1 MLCTSSS
8 LAGRR
13 QARSSLAGTG
23 PCWAHG
29 WPCWRWC
36 WLPAASLVRGRAWRG
51 GDGPR
56 RGTRRGGPQ
65 GGGGGSGG
73 LRRAGETGRRMPP
86 GRLGTLGLSRGGVWH
101 EGAAPGWC
109 LSASGGLSLPGGRT
123 HQVGFSAQ
131 GKNPASIWGYGAGRG
146 GGQVSGG
153 AWGTPGRRWDWGGR
167 GWTKAQQAQTRWGGE
182 GLMRHLA
189 ETPGPPGV
197 PHPTGRG
204 AGSRW
209 LSLSQREKQ
218 RSVQDTVTPSRARGA
233 CGLTVCVAHL
243 GPCAG
248 VAPRGRE
255 EGQPGPPCQPA
266 PRPAWV
272 PLDGVSSPCLRARWA
287 RPARHGPPR
296 LT

>member
-1 MLCTSSS
+1 M
-8 LAGRR
+8 AGRGR
-13 QARSSLAGTG
+13 PPARDQQRGTAAG
-23 PCWAHG
+23 
-29 WPCWRWC
+29 
-36 WLPAASLVRGRAWRG
+36 RGRQRRLEESGRDRTEDAAG
-51 GDGPR
+51 QTGHPR
-56 RGTRRGGPQ
+56 PEP
-65 GGGGGSGG
+65 GGG
-73 LRRAGETGRRMPP
+73 L
-86 GRLGTLGLSRGGVWH
+86 WH

-146 GGQVSGG
+146 PGQVSGG
-153 AWGTPGRRWDWGGR
+153 AWGTPGRRWDWSGR

-182 GLMRHLA
+182 GLLRHLA

-197 PHPTGRG
+197 PHPTRRG